1 MRISD
6 WSSDVCSSDLA
17 VGGLVDGHA
26 IAFIQPAI
34 KVAIAAATAA
44 KRLVRLVAR
53 LGAEGAA
60 AGPGGGVAGHGR
72 PITSGHLPPPALAG
86 RYSGPGRRTRRAT
99 PRSPPHRPA
108 AELRARGRGR
118 RPR

>member
-26 IAFIQPAI
+26 IAFIEPAI

-53 LGAEGAA
+53 LAAERAA
-60 AGPGGGVAGHGR
+60 AGPGGGVTGHGR
-72 PITSGHLPPPALAG
+72 LLSSAHRPPARPAG
-86 RYSGPGRRTRRAT
+86 RCGGPGRRSSRDA
-99 PRSPPHRPA
+99 PR
-108 AELRARGRGR
+108 
-118 RPR
+118 